1 MANIKPFKGYFYN
14 SEKVGDVQSVIAPTK
29 YNISEDERRQL
40 YELNDYNAV
49 RIFDGQETDD
59 DTQSSN
65 KYTRA
70 SEYLNDWIENDV
82 LVRDD
87 KEAIYLYEE
96 TVWLHGNR
104 FQNLT
109 FVALLE
115 IEELGGDI
123 RTCEDI
129 REGSKKDRYDLLK
142 ATNADMSM
150 ISCLYTD
157 HNKELLSIMN
167 TISRNDPDIEI
178 GRADDVHRRVWRI
191 TDEDTISRITGIF
204 KGLKLYITDGQTRY
218 TTCLKYR
225 DFMRDNNPNH
235 RGDEAYNYTMVSF
248 FDSNSDGFAVM
259 PEHRKIKL
267 PKGFSEEYFVAAA
280 QEHFKVEKIIVD
292 AQDERITTTMKKQ
305 IQTKQLS
312 TRVAVYHGKNYFYR
326 LTLNDTDYI
335 KKQLKPEKSEYYCG
349 LDPVV
354 VRELIIRDILGVDDN
369 YDDLVSTS
377 VSSNECAAAIAEGSA
392 DVMIVLNPVKVE
404 EIEGVTGEGET
415 LPLKSISIFP
425 KPSVGVIINLK
436 DDKK

>member
-14 SEKVGDVQSVIAPTK
+14 SDKVGDVETVLTPTK
-29 YNISEDERRQL
+29 YNISEDERCRL
-40 YELNDYNAV
+40 YELNEYNAV
-49 RIFDGQETDD
+49 RIFDGRETDGD
-59 DTQSSN
+59 NETSN

-70 SEYLNDWIENDV
+70 GKYLNDWIENDII
-82 LVRDD
+82 VRDSED
-87 KEAIYLYEE
+87 AIYLYEE

-104 FQNLT
+104 FQNMT

-167 TISRNDPDIEI
+167 TISRNVPDMEL
-178 GRADDVHRRVWRI
+178 GSAEDMHRRVWRI
-191 TDEDTISRITGIF
+191 TDTDTISRITTIVR
-204 KGLKLYITDGQTRY
+204 GLKLYITDGQTRY

-225 DFMRDNNPNH
+225 DFMRSNNPDHTGN
-235 RGDEAYNYTMVSF
+235 EAYNYTMVALY
-248 FDSNSDGFAVM
+248 DSNSDGFAVM
-259 PEHRKIKL
+259 PEHRKVKL
-267 PKGFSEEYFVAAA
+267 PKGFSEEYFIAAA
-280 QEHFKVEKIIVD
+280 QDHFKVEKIIVD

-305 IQTKQLS
+305 IQTKQLN

-335 KKQLKPEKSEYYCG
+335 KKELLPEKSGYYCG

-354 VRELIIRDILGVDDN
+354 VRELIINDIFGVGDD

-392 DVMIVLNPVKVE
+392 DVMIVLNPVKLE
-404 EIEGVTGEGET
+404 EIEAVTGEGET
-415 LPLKSISIFP
+415 LPLKSVSIFP
-425 KPSVGVIINLK
+425 KPSVGVIINIK